1 MSENTSPNLDRL
13 MLVVVQEQDV
23 DELTHA
29 LSRLGLSVTRLAST
43 GGFMRRRC
51 STLLLGFPVGQE
63 QVINEAFNQYCR
75 TRVEYVSIPLEGS
88 PLPLP
93 PPTPITVGG
102 ATIFTFE
109 LERYEEF

>member
-1 MSENTSPNLDRL
+1 MVDNISTHLNRL
-13 MLVVVQEQDV
+13 MLAIVQEQDV

-29 LSRLGLSVTRLAST
+29 LSGLELSVTRLSST
-43 GGFMRRRC
+43 GGFLRRRS
-51 STLLLGFPVGQE
+51 STLLLGYVAGQE
-63 QVINEAFNQYCR
+63 ATIDEAFNRHCR

-109 LERYEEF
+109 LERYEEV